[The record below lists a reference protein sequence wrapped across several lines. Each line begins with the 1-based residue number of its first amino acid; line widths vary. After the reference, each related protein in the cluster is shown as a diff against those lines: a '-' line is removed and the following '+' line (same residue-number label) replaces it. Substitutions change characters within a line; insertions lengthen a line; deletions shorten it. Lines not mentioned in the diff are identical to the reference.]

1 MLDGR
6 LHELEQEAGVVPFHI
21 AEEFFDKLFLLVDG
35 IYPKYNRFVHSYKTP
50 ITSEQRR
57 YSGWQEAVRKDIE
70 RAFGVLKA
78 QWQILA
84 RPIMLHTLLEIAKRA
99 STCFILHNMLVSDR
113 VMGDCRLLYDPA
125 ELVNTVKYKAKD
137 VRQPS
142 DLEEVQR
149 SDRSPSMRRATPPTR
164 ADIGGV
170 ITRGDRFRDLQNPA
184 EYQRLHTTL
193 MSVFGQP
200 RDNI

>member
-1 MLDGR
+1 MVIYINQNR
-6 LHELEQEAGVVPFHI
+6 KQELFHSI
-21 AEEFFDKLFLLVDG
+21 LQRNFLINYSSWWMEF
-35 IYPKYNRFVHSYKTP
+35 P
-50 ITSEQRR
+50 ITSEQQR

-84 RPIMLHTLLEIAKRA
+84 RPIMLLHTLLEIAKRA

-125 ELVNTVKYKAKD
+125 ELVNTIKYRAKD

-142 DLEEVQR
+142 DLEDVQR
-149 SDRSPSMRRATPPTR
+149 SDRSPSM
-164 ADIGGV
+164 
-170 ITRGDRFRDLQNPA
+170 
-184 EYQRLHTTL
+184 
-193 MSVFGQP
+193 
-200 RDNI
+200 

>member
-1 MLDGR
+1 MLDGH
-6 LHELEQEAGVVPFHI
+6 LHQLEQEARVVPFHI

-35 IYPKYNRFVHSYKTP
+35 IYPKYNLFVHSYITP
-50 ITSEQRR
+50 ITSEQQR

-84 RPIMLHTLLEIAKRA
+84 RPIMLLHTLLEIAKRA

-125 ELVNTVKYKAKD
+125 ELVNTIKYRAKD

-142 DLEEVQR
+142 DLEDVQR
-149 SDRSPSMRRATPPTR
+149 SDRSPSM
-164 ADIGGV
+164 
-170 ITRGDRFRDLQNPA
+170 
-184 EYQRLHTTL
+184 
-193 MSVFGQP
+193 
-200 RDNI
+200 